1 MGFVCLPDVCLAC
14 VPMLAMPSA
23 GVHVVAAAPARR
35 SFFPDSGEK
44 DKLGRI
50 CKLMLK
56 AKGVDEKEVKPG
68 YKNAS
73 HGKVGNEKV
82 GAGFEGKLATMRRFL
97 LDHYPHLGLH
107 EWNPIEKIGLPR
119 ADNAAAW
126 EEFGLKWAAKD
137 DEIKNEERGQKRPR
151 AGPANASPPTEDP
164 TIEGAC
170 ALLLSALSARLT
182 TLEPARHSYELSAL
196 ERWTKAVLPMLPEA
210 LSQARSIDE
219 GENLVADLAAS
230 LPSDDSLEVLAEP
243 VYSSLSAADPAA
255 AGFRS
260 LSADTAPPAA
270 APALDY
276 SSLSADDPVGSR
288 SVVHR
293 SLSADAAPPA
303 AAPASPRVALERR
316 LLQLLRSLP
325 GSEAER
331 RVELCFR
338 VAAARAAQT
347 HA

>member
-1 MGFVCLPDVCLAC
+1 MPLA
-14 VPMLAMPSA
+14 PLHDRRARIASHMS
-23 GVHVVAAAPARR
+23 VVYVVEAPPARR
-35 SFFPDSGEK
+35 TYFTGAGEK

-50 CKLMLK
+50 CKRMLK
-56 AKGVDEKEVKPG
+56 AKGVPEKNVPKG
-68 YKNAS
+68 YKDAS

-82 GAGFEGKLATMRRFL
+82 GEGFEGKLATMRRFL
-97 LDHYPHLGLH
+97 LEHYSRLGLH
-107 EWNPIEKIGLPR
+107 EWHPVEKIGLPKEN
-119 ADNAAAW
+119 DAAAW
-126 EEFGLKWAAKD
+126 DDFDLKWAAED
-137 DEIKNEERGQKRPR
+137 DEIKNEKRGQKRQR
-151 AGPANASPPTEDP
+151 AEPANASTPTEDT

-182 TLEPARHSYELSAL
+182 TLEPARHSNELSAL
-196 ERWTKAVLPMLPEA
+196 EHWTKAVLPMLPGF
-210 LSQARSIDE
+210 LSQARSSDE
-219 GENLVADLAAS
+219 ERNLVADLAAS

-243 VYSSLSAADPAA
+243 VSSSLSAADPAA
-255 AGFRS
+255 EVFRS
-260 LSADTAPPAA
+260 LSADAAPAAA

-293 SLSADAAPPA
+293 SLSSDAAPPA
-303 AAPASPRVALERR
+303 AAPASPRVALQRR

-338 VAAARAAQT
+338 VATARAAQT